1 MFHIGNCVLKNSSR
15 SRKAQEVHAEQLL
28 KLSTSL
34 MTAFFV
40 VILIVPIS
48 SVVAASFNNSPDIS
62 PIDFFFKLFGSWYV
76 IVFILAELGLY
87 YIVVKTKENALSIYD
102 ELYPDDD
109 SET

>member
-1 MFHIGNCVLKNSSR
+1 MKNSDR
-15 SRKAQEVHAEQLL
+15 SQKAQEVHAEQLL

-48 SVVAASFNNSPDIS
+48 AVVSTAFSGVNIAPKDALFN
-62 PIDFFFKLFGSWYV
+62 LFGSWYG
-76 IVFILAELGLY
+76 IVLLVAEGLLFY
-87 YIVVKTKENALSIYD
+87 LVGITKESALDIYD
-102 ELYPDDD
+102 KLYPDSE